1 MSIDVMPPIAE
12 RRRAPR
18 IPLAMSASLTRSRS
32 SASGFVRDASELGL
46 LIQLIE
52 PLLELG
58 GAARV
63 EIAFPSTGPRGF
75 RVAEVRR
82 DVDPAGDV
90 LVALRLLDPPGVGAA
105 VARTT
110 PEPPGWLG
118 DRAAARVRPR
128 AVVGADICA
137 LGGAAWELVM
147 SSPAAGVPD
156 PLARW
161 LASLAAEIGAPAPQP
176 PRTARGLLDAIRLVS
191 ASP

>member
-1 MSIDVMPPIAE
+1 MSTVVRASASE

-18 IPLAMSASLTRSRS
+18 IPLAMSASLTRGRS
-32 SASGFVRDASELGL
+32 SAGGFVRDASELGL
-46 LIQLIE
+46 LIGLTE
-52 PLLELG
+52 PLLELRG
-58 GAARV
+58 DATV

-82 DVDPAGDV
+82 DVDAAGDV
-90 LVALRLLDPPGVGAA
+90 LVAVRLLEPPGVGLA
-105 VARTT
+105 VARAT

-118 DRAAARVRPR
+118 DPAAGRARPR
-128 AVVGADICA
+128 AVVRADICA
-137 LGGAAWELVM
+137 LGGAAWELAM

-156 PLARW
+156 PLVRW
-161 LASLAAEIGAPAPQP
+161 LASLAAEIGAPAPEP

>member
-1 MSIDVMPPIAE
+1 MSTVVEPSVSE

-18 IPLAMSASLTRSRS
+18 IPLAMSASLTRGRA
-32 SASGFVRDASELGL
+32 SAAGFVRDASELGL
-46 LIQLIE
+46 LIRLTE

-58 GAARV
+58 GNATV
-63 EIAFPSTGPRGF
+63 EIAFPSRGPRGF
-75 RVAEVRR
+75 RVAELRR

-90 LVALRLLDPPGVGAA
+90 LVALRLLDPPGVDAP

-110 PEPPGWLG
+110 EDPPGWLR

-128 AVVGADICA
+128 AVVRADICA

-161 LASLAAEIGAPAPQP
+161 LTSLAAEIGAPASEP
-176 PRTARGLLDAIRLVS
+176 PRTARGLLDAISLMS